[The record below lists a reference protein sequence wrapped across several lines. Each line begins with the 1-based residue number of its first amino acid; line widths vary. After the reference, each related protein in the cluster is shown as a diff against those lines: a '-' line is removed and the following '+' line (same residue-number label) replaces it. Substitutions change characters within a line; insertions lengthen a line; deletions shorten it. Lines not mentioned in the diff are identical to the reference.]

1 VTEDAARDA
10 ARAAGV
16 AVRLVDDTGEL
27 EELEALF
34 GELWREPAGAVPA
47 TSHLMAALRLS
58 GNYVAGAWRAGELA
72 GGSVAWS
79 SPPEA
84 RELHSHLTGVAPDH
98 QGTGVGKALKVHQRA
113 WAAERGYRAIT
124 WTFDPLVR
132 RNAAFNLRTL
142 SARAERYLI
151 NAYGRMHDVMNEAGG
166 ESDRLLVRWEI
177 APLPPAR
184 ATGAGCRMLVATPED
199 IESLR
204 RRSPSQALRWRSR
217 LRESLGGA
225 LATGG
230 RVTGFTEAGE
240 YVVEVP
246 GP

>member
-1 VTEDAARDA
+1 MTEDAARDA
-10 ARAAGV
+10 ARVAGV
-16 AVRLVDDTGEL
+16 DVRLVDDTGEL

-34 GELWREPAGAVPA
+34 GELWREPGGAVPV

-79 SPPEA
+79 GPPEA
-84 RELHSHLTGVAPDH
+84 RELHSHLTAVVPGH
-98 QGTGVGKALKVHQRA
+98 QGTGVGTALKAHQRA
-113 WAAERGYRAIT
+113 WAAERGYHAIT

-142 SARAERYLI
+142 SARVERYLP
-151 NAYGRMHDVMNEAGG
+151 NAYGPMHDALNAAGG
-166 ESDRLLVRWEI
+166 ESDRLLVRCEI
-177 APLPPAR
+177 APASPPAT
-184 ATGAGCRMLVATPED
+184 TGTGRRILVATPED

-204 RRSPSQALRWRSR
+204 RGSPSEAQSWRSR

-225 LATGG
+225 LAAGG

-246 GP
+246 CP

>member
-16 AVRLVDDTGEL
+16 AVRLVDDAGEL
-27 EELEALF
+27 GELEALF
-34 GELWREPAGAVPA
+34 GELWREPGGAVPV

-58 GNYVAGAWRAGELA
+58 GNYVAGAWRAGVLV

-79 SPPEA
+79 GPPAA
-84 RELHSHLTGVAPDH
+84 RELHSHLTGVAPSH
-98 QGTGVGKALKVHQRA
+98 QGTGVGTALKAHQRA
-113 WAAERGYRAIT
+113 WAAERGYHALT

-132 RNAAFNLRTL
+132 RNAAFNLRKL
-142 SARAERYLI
+142 SARVERYLPH
-151 NAYGRMHDVMNEAGG
+151 AYGWMHDALNEAGG
-166 ESDRLLVRWEI
+166 ESDRLLVRSEL
-177 APLPPAR
+177 APAPPAP
-184 ATGAGCRMLVATPED
+184 ATGAGCRVLVATPED

-204 RRSPSQALRWRSR
+204 QRSPSEALIWRSR

-225 LATGG
+225 LAAGG

-240 YVVEVP
+240 YVLEVP
-246 GP
+246 AP